1 MSGMGIYG
9 LSGSGIDVDSM
20 VKMGMMTKQ
29 NEYDKMYKKE
39 VKNEWEKEAYTNVY
53 SDLNTFNSVTLS
65 KYKMSSTTNPQNVSS
80 TNSSVFTAV
89 ANADAAQMNHTVDV
103 SSMASN
109 AYMLTGDNGITRIPS
124 EVGGKPNKSIYLADI
139 VGPMEAEDKI
149 EMVVGDGDTK
159 KKLTLTYDQVVTS
172 KQTLNDLAS
181 AFKNLG
187 LNITSSY
194 DATNDAFSLYNK
206 DSGKKNTI
214 SIGATTNSAVTLM
227 KNLNLKQVKMGNDAD
242 SGETTSTMAPLTFEK
257 VTVNDELEVT
267 SGNATEATGT
277 DATVT
282 IDGREYTSESNK
294 ISVSN
299 VTYTLM
305 GTGKATASVSQDTDK
320 IIENVKQFV
329 EDYNKILDMLNE
341 KYYEEKY
348 SDYGVLTQSQEKG
361 MTKEQIE
368 KWNEKAKSGILNHS
382 NTIGKIIADMREAI
396 YTPVE
401 SVDSNYNTMM
411 SIGVT
416 SSNDRGHLRLDE
428 EKLKKALAA
437 DPDAVYQ
444 LFSSSGDVTKTNK
457 NGTTTTVTDYGREGV
472 MNRISDKMFAGLKE
486 IKSYAGD
493 SSEVDDSSTLGNLI
507 RDLKTKMSNFKT
519 MMSAYESLLYKRY
532 DAMETAIQRLTY
544 TSGYITGQ

>member
-109 AYMLTGDNGITRIPS
+109 AYMLTGDTGITRIPS

-206 DSGKKNTI
+206 DSGEKNTI
-214 SIGATTNSAVTLM
+214 SIGATSDAAL
-227 KNLNLKQVKMGNDAD
+227 KLLQNLNLKQVKMGNDATT
-242 SGETTSTMAPLTFEK
+242 GETTSTMDPLTFEK

-267 SGNATEATGT
+267 SGTATEATGT

-282 IDGREYTSESNK
+282 IDGREYTSDSNK

-457 NGTTTTVTDYGREGV
+457 NGTTTTITDYGREGV

>member
-80 TNSSVFTAV
+80 TDSSVFTAV

-109 AYMLTGDNGITRIPS
+109 AYMLTGDTGITRIPS

-206 DSGKKNTI
+206 DSGEKNTI
-214 SIGATTNSAVTLM
+214 SIGATSDAAL
-227 KNLNLKQVKMGNDAD
+227 KLLQNLNLKQVKMGNDATT
-242 SGETTSTMAPLTFEK
+242 GETTSTMDPLTFEK

-267 SGNATEATGT
+267 SGTATEATGT

-282 IDGREYTSESNK
+282 IDGREYTSDSNK

-457 NGTTTTVTDYGREGV
+457 NGTTTTITDYGREGV

>member
-20 VKMGMMTKQ
+20 VRMGMMTKQ

-39 VKNEWEKEAYTNVY
+39 VKQEWEKTAYTDIY
-53 SDLNTFNSVTLS
+53 SELNTFNNTTLS
-65 KYKMSSTTNPQNVSS
+65 RYKMSSTTNPQNVTSS
-80 TNSSVFTAV
+80 NSSVFTAV
-89 ANADAAQMNHTVDV
+89 ANADAAQMSHTVNV

-109 AYMLTGDNGITRIPS
+109 AYILTGENGITRNPS
-124 EVGGKPNKSIYLADI
+124 EVDGKTNKSIYLSDI
-139 VGPMEAEDKI
+139 VDMQAGDTI
-149 EMVVGDGDTK
+149 EMVVDDGNTK
-159 KKLTLTYDQVVTS
+159 KKLTLTYDQVVTN

-181 AFKNLG
+181 SFKNLG
-187 LNITSSY
+187 LNLTSSY
-194 DATNDAFSLYNK
+194 DATNDVFSIYNK
-206 DSGKKNTI
+206 DSGKDNII
-214 SIGATTNSAVTLM
+214 SIGATTDKAVTLLN
-227 KNLNLKQVKMGNDAD
+227 NLGLNKVVMGTDAETSQTTSKLKDLTFSKVEVDAD
-242 SGETTSTMAPLTFEK
+242 L
-257 VTVNDELEVT
+257 NIT
-267 SGNATEATGT
+267 SGDATKAEGT

-282 IDGREYTSESNK
+282 IDGRKYTSDSNK

-305 GTGKATASVSQDTDK
+305 GTGQATATVSQDTDK

-329 EDYNKILDMLNE
+329 EDYNKILDMLND

-348 SDYGVLTQSQEKG
+348 SDYDVLTQTQEKG

-382 NTIGKIIADMREAI
+382 SAIGKIISGMREAI

-401 SVDSNYNTMM
+401 SVDSKYNTMM

-416 SSNDRGHLRLDE
+416 SSTDRGHLKIDE
-428 EKLKKALAA
+428 DKLKKALAE
-437 DPDAVYQ
+437 DPDSVYQ
-444 LFSSSGDVTKTNK
+444 LFASSGDVTTTNK
-457 NGTTTTVTDYGREGV
+457 DGKTTTTTDYGKEGV
-472 MNRISDKMFAGLKE
+472 MNRISDKLFAGLKE
-486 IKSYAGD
+486 IKTYAGD
-493 SSEVDDSSTLGNLI
+493 SSEVDDASTLGNLI

-519 MMSAYESLLYKRY
+519 MMSAYESLLYKKY
-532 DAMETAIQRLTY
+532 DSMETAIQRLSY

>member
-1 MSGMGIYG
+1 
-9 LSGSGIDVDSM
+9 
-20 VKMGMMTKQ
+20 
-29 NEYDKMYKKE
+29 
-39 VKNEWEKEAYTNVY
+39 
-53 SDLNTFNSVTLS
+53 
-65 KYKMSSTTNPQNVSS
+65 
-80 TNSSVFTAV
+80 
-89 ANADAAQMNHTVDV
+89 
-103 SSMASN
+103 
-109 AYMLTGDNGITRIPS
+109 
-124 EVGGKPNKSIYLADI
+124 
-139 VGPMEAEDKI
+139 
-149 EMVVGDGDTK
+149 
-159 KKLTLTYDQVVTS
+159 
-172 KQTLNDLAS
+172 
-181 AFKNLG
+181 
-187 LNITSSY
+187 
-194 DATNDAFSLYNK
+194 
-206 DSGKKNTI
+206 
-214 SIGATTNSAVTLM
+214 
-227 KNLNLKQVKMGNDAD
+227 
-242 SGETTSTMAPLTFEK
+242 
-257 VTVNDELEVT
+257 
-267 SGNATEATGT
+267 
-277 DATVT
+277 
-282 IDGREYTSESNK
+282 
-294 ISVSN
+294 
-299 VTYTLM
+299 
-305 GTGKATASVSQDTDK
+305 
-320 IIENVKQFV
+320 
-329 EDYNKILDMLNE
+329 
-341 KYYEEKY
+341 
-348 SDYGVLTQSQEKG
+348 

-457 NGTTTTVTDYGREGV
+457 NGTTTTITDYGREGV

>member
-109 AYMLTGDNGITRIPS
+109 AYMLTGDTGITRIPS

-214 SIGATTNSAVTLM
+214 SIGATTDLAVTLM

-267 SGNATEATGT
+267 SGNVTEATGT

-457 NGTTTTVTDYGREGV
+457 NGTTTTITDYGREGV

>member
-20 VKMGMMTKQ
+20 VRMGMMTKQ

-39 VKNEWEKEAYTNVY
+39 VKQEWEKTAYTDIY
-53 SDLNTFNSVTLS
+53 SELNTFNNTTLS
-65 KYKMSSTTNPQNVSS
+65 IYKMSSTTNPQNVTSS
-80 TNSSVFTAV
+80 NSSVFTAV
-89 ANADAAQMNHTVDV
+89 ANADAAQMSHTVNV

-109 AYMLTGDNGITRIPS
+109 AYILTGENGITRNPS
-124 EVGGKPNKSIYLADI
+124 EVDGKPNKSIYLSDI
-139 VGPMEAEDKI
+139 VDMQAGDTI
-149 EMVVGDGDTK
+149 EMVVDDGNTK
-159 KKLTLTYDQVVTS
+159 KKLTLTYDQVVTN

-181 AFKNLG
+181 SFKNLG
-187 LNITSSY
+187 LNLTSSY
-194 DATNDAFSLYNK
+194 DATNDVFSIYNK
-206 DSGKKNTI
+206 DSGKDNII
-214 SIGATTNSAVTLM
+214 SIGATTDKAVTLLN
-227 KNLNLKQVKMGNDAD
+227 NLGLNKVVMGTDAETSQTTSKLEDLTFSKVEVDAD
-242 SGETTSTMAPLTFEK
+242 L
-257 VTVNDELEVT
+257 NIT
-267 SGNATEATGT
+267 SGTATKAEGT

-282 IDGREYTSESNK
+282 IDGRKYTSDSNK

-305 GTGKATASVSQDTDK
+305 GTGQATATVSQDTDK

-329 EDYNKILDMLNE
+329 EDYNKILDMLND

-348 SDYGVLTQSQEKG
+348 SDYDVLTQTQEKG

-382 NTIGKIIADMREAI
+382 SAIGKIISGMREAI

-401 SVDSNYNTMM
+401 SVDSKYNTMM

-416 SSNDRGHLRLDE
+416 SSTDRGHLKIDE
-428 EKLKKALAA
+428 DKLKKALAE
-437 DPDAVYQ
+437 DPDSVYQ
-444 LFSSSGDVTKTNK
+444 LFASSGDVTTTNK
-457 NGTTTTVTDYGREGV
+457 DGKTTTTTDYGKEGV
-472 MNRISDKMFAGLKE
+472 MNRISDKLFAGLKE
-486 IKSYAGD
+486 IKTYAGD
-493 SSEVDDSSTLGNLI
+493 SSEVDDTSTLGNLI

-519 MMSAYESLLYKRY
+519 MMSAYESLLYKKY
-532 DAMETAIQRLTY
+532 DSMETAIQRLSY